1 MQDGQRPIAVGL
13 WFAIGHSAIVLIAA
27 TTVAL
32 AASTLSDFEAFGQ
45 SGGTIATIVSASF
58 LFAIAI
64 MNLIILR
71 DVWTRF
77 RRVARGEPMAEADAD
92 MLFSGQ
98 GPLSRL
104 FRPAV
109 PADPAQLAHGAAGVP
124 VRAGFDTATEVAIL
138 GLSGSHAR
146 TACRSRRSWCSRCC
160 SRSAWR

>member
-1 MQDGQRPIAVGL
+1 MASAPLRSALVRDRP
-13 WFAIGHSAIVLIAA
+13 FRHRLIAA

-92 MLFSGQ
+92 MLFSGR
-98 GPLSRL
+98 GRC
-104 FRPAV
+104 R
-109 PADPAQLAHGAAGVP
+109 
-124 VRAGFDTATEVAIL
+124 GF
-138 GLSGSHAR
+138 SGR
-146 TACRSRRSWCSRCC
+146 CSG
-160 SRSAWR
+160 